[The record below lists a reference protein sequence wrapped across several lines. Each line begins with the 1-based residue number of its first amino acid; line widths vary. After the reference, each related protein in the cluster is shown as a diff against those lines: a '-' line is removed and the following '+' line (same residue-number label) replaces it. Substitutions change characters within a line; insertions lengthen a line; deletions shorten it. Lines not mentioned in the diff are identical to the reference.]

1 MDRPAAGDR
10 VGLGSTKPVH
20 NVNSLWKNSTTPVEV
35 LGGCGEHVARR
46 PIGVSGVA
54 PDERRSTD
62 DEDPRPGPAACGIVG
77 LRTVPSIN

>member
-1 MDRPAAGDR
+1 
-10 VGLGSTKPVH
+10 V
-20 NVNSLWKNSTTPVEV
+20 V